1 MLSNVVRW
9 RVASVLEVQYLFFS
23 LKKIGFAP
31 WPDIML
37 SQTLI
42 YYWQELWRET
52 VKPAFI
58 PIQDGLFPGCSWMG
72 WWKRP
77 PSIKS
82 VTHILQWWNLAEL
95 YLSQRRFKKYM
106 NHVTNSLRS
115 ADISI
120 FSPEI
125 SKFCYIKKFK
135 YTLHF
140 DT

>member
-1 MLSNVVRW
+1 MAGSECSGSPIFIFFIKENWICAMTRHHAEPNTNILLTRTLTWDSETSIYPYSGWAFSGLLVDGVVEK
-9 RVASVLEVQYLFFS
+9 A
-23 LKKIGFAP
+23 
-31 WPDIML
+31 
-37 SQTLI
+37 
-42 YYWQELWRET
+42 
-52 VKPAFI
+52 
-58 PIQDGLFPGCSWMG
+58 
-72 WWKRP
+72 